1 MEPPPARPLQ
11 RVVAMMLQVK
21 AQLLQLQPQLQP

>member
-21 AQLLQLQPQLQP
+21 AQLQPQLQP